1 MKNRIFLTIA
11 SLSLLITACS
21 SGVSMPKWASKVP
34 SKDGFMYS
42 TGSGLEDDM
51 QQAILEA
58 EAIARSNLAQNLEVE
73 VSGLTERMNRS
84 VKNRTAQSEFTTGLS
99 IAYSANLSD
108 TKVAKQE
115 VVKEKGL
122 FRAYVLLEYDLG
134 AANDRLLVKIKSDK
148 ELYDELKVTE
158 LYKEMEDKVEAYRQR
173 RNKK

>member
-1 MKNRIFLTIA
+1 MKFKLIA
-11 SLSLLITACS
+11 AVSILSLLITACS
-21 SGVSMPKWASKVP
+21 SGVSIPKWASKVP
-34 SKDGFMYS
+34 AKEGFMYA

-51 QQAILEA
+51 QQAVLEA

-99 IAYSANLSD
+99 IAYSADLSD

-115 VVKEKGL
+115 VVREKGL

-134 AANDRLLVKIKSDK
+134 AANDRLMAKIKSDK

-158 LYKEMEDKVEAYRQR
+158 LYKEMEEKVEAYRKR
-173 RNKK
+173 RGN